1 MSGGQARPR
10 TPQPGR
16 SSGLL
21 SSAAAAVALV
31 AAVSGC
37 ADTVN
42 PTAGGLRIGVQN
54 APLKPPVRI
63 DSLHPFEYPPAAWS
77 KGATGTTVLKI
88 LISEAG
94 SVDSA
99 FVLQSSGDPIL
110 DSAAIANSRFLEWEP
125 AEQGGS
131 PIPIWGRLP
140 VIYPS
145 PEDRPDDP

>member
-1 MSGGQARPR
+1 MKASARR
-10 TPQPGR
+10 LAL
-16 SSGLL
+16 GLL
-21 SSAAAAVALV
+21 LVTGAA
-31 AAVSGC
+31 GC

-63 DSLHPFEYPPAAWS
+63 DSLRPFEYPPAAWS
-77 KGATGTTVLKI
+77 YGASGTTVLKI
-88 LISEAG
+88 LISETG

-99 FVLQSSGDPIL
+99 FVLQSSGDRAL
-110 DSAAIANSRFLEWEP
+110 DSAAIANSRRLEWAP
-125 AEQGGS
+125 AEQGGE

-145 PEDRPDDP
+145 PGERPDEP

>member
-1 MSGGQARPR
+1 VSARYAP
-10 TPQPGR
+10 
-16 SSGLL
+16 
-21 SSAAAAVALV
+21 AAVAMALV
-31 AAVSGC
+31 VAVSGC

-42 PTAGGLRIGVQN
+42 PRAGGLRIGVQN

-77 KGATGTTVLKI
+77 HGATGTTVLKI
-88 LISEAG
+88 LISETG

-99 FVLQSSGDPIL
+99 FVLKSSGDPVL

-125 AEQGGS
+125 AEQGGR

-145 PEDRPDDP
+145 PEERPDEP

>member
-1 MSGGQARPR
+1 MRVPVPKRLSRPR
-10 TPQPGR
+10 V
-16 SSGLL
+16 L
-21 SSAAAAVALV
+21 SVLAVALT
-31 AAVSGC
+31 AAVPGC

-42 PTAGGLRIGVQN
+42 PAAGGLRLGVQN

-63 DSLHPFEYPPAAWS
+63 DSLHPFEYPPSAWS
-77 KGATGTTVLKI
+77 HGASGTTVLKI
-88 LISEAG
+88 LISETG

-99 FVLQSSGDPIL
+99 FVLHSSGDPAL
-110 DSAAIANSRFLEWEP
+110 DSAAIANSRHLQWEP

-145 PEDRPDDP
+145 PEDRPDEP